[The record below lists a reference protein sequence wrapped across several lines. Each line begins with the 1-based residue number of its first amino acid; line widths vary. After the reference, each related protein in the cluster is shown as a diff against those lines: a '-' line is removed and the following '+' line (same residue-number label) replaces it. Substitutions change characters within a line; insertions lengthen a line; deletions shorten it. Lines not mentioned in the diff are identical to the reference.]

1 MHAKSTAKIIN
12 RKFGIRHYVSV
23 NNGVSVLLPSGDFV
37 QACGVV
43 CGPHVSGEVRPL
55 MELLYWYRLQSADMI
70 DMAEMKVR
78 VSGIG
83 SVSKMLTKKINN
95 TYN

>member
-1 MHAKSTAKIIN
+1 MMHAKSTAKIIN

-43 CGPHVSGEVRPL
+43 WGPHISGVVRSL
-55 MELLYWYRLQSADMI
+55 SWSYFIGIVYNRLI
-70 DMAEMKVR
+70 
-78 VSGIG
+78 
-83 SVSKMLTKKINN
+83 
-95 TYN
+95 